1 MISMF
6 SKKLPLQL
14 MVTLSLVLSIS
25 PNPSLVD
32 THTNTHQYSKPEVLF
47 CILKIFP
54 TLTFITKGIGIDDM
68 FIMISCW
75 QQTRVLDSVP
85 KRLGETYKDAAIS
98 ITITTLTD
106 VLALFLGCITPFGS
120 VQSFCLYAG
129 ICLCFCYFY
138 SLTFLGACMAL
149 NGQREAENKHWITC
163 IEVPS
168 DAPGKSKAFW
178 LCCTGGWYNKD
189 TEKEET
195 EPISS
200 FFEKFYGPF
209 LTHKVTKVFVFV
221 LYAGYLA
228 ASIYGCVI
236 LKEGLDTKNLALDDS
251 YIINYYNHEEEHF
264 NEYSFSA
271 MVAIEQQ
278 FPYWDKDQR
287 KQLNSCISSFESL
300 KFVNNTM
307 AWFIFFENYAEAN
320 NKPISSQED
329 FLNNLKPFLN
339 FDPFLTQDIQWTSDD
354 KIQASRF
361 FLQTKNN
368 VPMADMMVE
377 LRKTAEECSV
387 ELLVY
392 HPSFIY
398 FDQYTVILNNTIQTM
413 LTAVIVM
420 LAISLVLIPDPLCSL
435 CVVFAIVSVITG
447 VTGFMSLWGVNLDSI
462 SMINLVMCIGFSVD
476 FSADFSAHICYSFVS
491 SPKSDANEKAI
502 EALAILGY
510 PVLQGALST
519 VLGVVVLSV
528 SGSYIFRT
536 FFKIVFLVIVFG
548 LFHGLT
554 FIPVFLTL
562 FGACSKSR

>member
-1 MISMF
+1 
-6 SKKLPLQL
+6 
-14 MVTLSLVLSIS
+14 
-25 PNPSLVD
+25 
-32 THTNTHQYSKPEVLF
+32 
-47 CILKIFP
+47 
-54 TLTFITKGIGIDDM
+54 
-68 FIMISCW
+68 
-75 QQTRVLDSVP
+75 
-85 KRLGETYKDAAIS
+85 
-98 ITITTLTD
+98 
-106 VLALFLGCITPFGS
+106 
-120 VQSFCLYAG
+120 
-129 ICLCFCYFY
+129 
-138 SLTFLGACMAL
+138 
-149 NGQREAENKHWITC
+149 
-163 IEVPS
+163 
-168 DAPGKSKAFW
+168 
-178 LCCTGGWYNKD
+178 
-189 TEKEET
+189 
-195 EPISS
+195 
-200 FFEKFYGPF
+200 
-209 LTHKVTKVFVFV
+209 
-221 LYAGYLA
+221 
-228 ASIYGCVI
+228 
-236 LKEGLDTKNLALDDS
+236 
-251 YIINYYNHEEEHF
+251 
-264 NEYSFSA
+264 
-271 MVAIEQQ
+271 
-278 FPYWDKDQR
+278 
-287 KQLNSCISSFESL
+287 
-300 KFVNNTM
+300 M

-339 FDPFLTQDIQWTSDD
+339 FDPFLAQDIQWTSDD

-476 FSADFSAHICYSFVS
+476 FSAHICYSFVS

-519 VLGVVVLSV
+519 ILGVVVLSV